1 MTTNEEKT
9 IPIIS
14 EEQRKQSSK
23 EQRDFEVNMQTE
35 NLSVKGFLGT
45 WHTADLSTVGGRDF
59 FLMKN
64 DTYED
69 MANIIVDGNGRLVLD
84 NVYDGFDKH
93 TVELLRQEV
102 MSVPKL
108 PDESIS
114 VDEMKDYGYSWG
126 GMLPMS
132 ETAALEVM
140 KNCNVYLLYSDNT
153 EGMVTDKSEI
163 AAHAAKGGIFGVEKV
178 EWVQQLERENY
189 LKFAEMSAED
199 DYGMIDGIINNGKKD
214 EPKPHEK
221 PSILEKLKAAKSEP
235 PKAEPERA
243 VRSL

>member
-1 MTTNEEKT
+1 MKTNSQKT

-69 MANIIVDGNGRLVLD
+69 MANIVVDGNGRLVLD

-93 TVELLRQEV
+93 TVELLRQDV
-102 MSVPKL
+102 MTVPKL
-108 PDESIS
+108 PDENIS

-126 GMLPMS
+126 GMLPMG
-132 ETAALEVM
+132 EAAALEIM
-140 KNCNVYLLYSDNT
+140 QNCNVYLLYSDNT
-153 EGMVTDKSEI
+153 ESMATDKSEI

-214 EPKPHEK
+214 EK
-221 PSILEKLKAAKSEP
+221 PSIIERLKAAKSEP

>member
-1 MTTNEEKT
+1 MPTNSEKT

-14 EEQRKQSSK
+14 EEQRKQSAK
-23 EQRDFEVNMQTE
+23 EQRDFEVNMNTE

-45 WHTADLSTVGGRDF
+45 WHTVDSTNVGGVDF

-69 MANIIVDGNGRLVLD
+69 MASIVVDGGGMLVLD
-84 NVYDGFDKH
+84 NVYDGFDEH
-93 TVELLRQEV
+93 TVELLMQEV

-108 PDESIS
+108 PDDTIS
-114 VDEMKDYGYSWG
+114 TDDMKSYGYSWG
-126 GMLPMS
+126 GMLPMND
-132 ETAALEVM
+132 TVALEVM
-140 KNCNVYLLYSDNT
+140 QNCNVYLLYSDNT
-153 EGMVTDKSEI
+153 ESMVTDKAQI

-178 EWVQQLERENY
+178 EWIQQLERENY
-189 LKFAEMSAED
+189 LKFAEMSTED

-214 EPKPHEK
+214 EKTEK
-221 PSILEKLKAAKSEP
+221 PSIIERLKAAKSEP

-243 VRSL
+243 VRDL